1 MPFTCRCG
9 SPVEHHTSAIVS
21 PARDSL
27 AFQNAGKPGSYRGPT
42 EKMQRCKHYKRWL
55 IWIEHWKL
63 VKVPLGRVFS
73 CVNLDDER
81 LPISVL
87 RSKRFAIRQVKLQ
100 QTKESKDVIL
110 RHDGGIH
117 LDTPYFFFCRSN
129 AMILLISYVNPR
141 WWTLFHTAFF
151 NIKTHIVIPPPPTN
165 IHHHPPTST
174 TKPPPTTPPPYTLQP
189 TNQAQRQR
197 SWCSQHGILGIGAR
211 ILQANGCHDLHRLKT
226 KMTMGKSTCSIGNT
240 SLWWVFH
247 CHVRFWQGYS
257 MFYDTVSIGTGFSFK
272 VIKFMPRDCN

>member
-1 MPFTCRCG
+1 MM
-9 SPVEHHTSAIVS
+9 E
-21 PARDSL
+21 
-27 AFQNAGKPGSYRGPT
+27 AFI
-42 EKMQRCKHYKRWL
+42 L
-55 IWIEHWKL
+55 IH
-63 VKVPLGRVFS
+63 
-73 CVNLDDER
+73 
-81 LPISVL
+81 PI
-87 RSKRFAIRQVKLQ
+87 
-100 QTKESKDVIL
+100 
-110 RHDGGIH
+110 
-117 LDTPYFFFCRSN
+117 FFCRSN